1 MCGLQLLIAY
11 VELYCQFK
19 FQFHINTLNPQS
31 QSFVGTQLWQ
41 NLVTSSPTSLKFP
54 QCII

>member
-1 MCGLQLLIAY
+1 MCGLQLLTAY
-11 VELYCQFK
+11 VELYFQFK